1 MEMLR
6 DKKFFKN
13 YFLWEIFASV
23 VLHIQRPPLVLGL
36 RIPAPLK
43 PFVMW
48 KKFISSS
55 GKMSLTKRTFS
66 ATDIKEETFWFDPSD
81 ADWDQAVEF
90 AEKLGL

>member
-1 MEMLR
+1 
-6 DKKFFKN
+6 
-13 YFLWEIFASV
+13 
-23 VLHIQRPPLVLGL
+23 
-36 RIPAPLK
+36 
-43 PFVMW
+43 MW
-48 KKFISSS
+48 KKFVSSS

>member
-1 MEMLR
+1 LA
-6 DKKFFKN
+6 
-13 YFLWEIFASV
+13 I
-23 VLHIQRPPLVLGL
+23 PP
-36 RIPAPLK
+36 PLK